1 MVLSRNR
8 EQLSIAEQIPRIKKT
23 RQLTQPVYRQL
34 ITALLSNQSLPP
46 ELHQQLVLLL
56 DEIKLGFITII
67 DDEAKTLKSQR

>member
-8 EQLSIAEQIPRIKKT
+8 EQLSIAEQLPRIKKT
-23 RQLTQPVYRQL
+23 RQLTPQVYRQL
-34 ITALLSNQSLPP
+34 TTALLSNQFLPP

-67 DDEAKTLKSQR
+67 ADEAKTLKSQR